1 MKYAIIDT
9 ETSGLFD
16 FSKPA
21 DAEGQ
26 PRLAS
31 ITIITHIPGTGME
44 TRSSSFFIKPD
55 GWTMSEDAAKIH
67 GLTQA
72 KLEAEGVPVRDIL
85 DHYANLVWLGFVIV
99 AFNAQFD
106 TKIMRAEL
114 RRAGMP
120 DLFEQTPNIC
130 LMRACTDI
138 CRIPKKTGGG
148 YKFPRLSEACAHFG
162 IELRDAHTSLADAE
176 AAAAIFHKLL
186 ALGALPAP
194 EVHKAKVQPV

>member
-31 ITIITHIPGTGME
+31 ITIILHDPE
-44 TRSSSFFIKPD
+44 SAPLPSSFLIRPE
-55 GWTMSEDAAKIH
+55 GWVMNEDAAKVH

-72 KLEAEGVPVRDIL
+72 KLVAEGVPVRDVLLFYTTLINTG
-85 DHYANLVWLGFVIV
+85 HVVV

-138 CRIPKKTGGG
+138 CRIPKKSGAGF
-148 YKFPRLSEACAHFG
+148 KFPKLSEACAHFG
-162 IELRDAHTSLADAE
+162 IVLRDAHTSLADAE